1 MRLGMVLVGLVVL
14 GWQGNCL
21 AQDLGLPAETI
32 ESSPVLQRW
41 LDEVPNVLED
51 IENDPSFKTRLRLG
65 FSEFPSGERGG
76 FNFGVEDVFIG
87 KSGLSLSGDFQ
98 GSFDGEYRSFGGN
111 LQYYLRPL
119 GSYVNFGPVVGYRH
133 IETDVY
139 ERSGVNLGARL
150 MVVLSRGGA
159 ADLSLTQTWVK
170 PGSGEDVGITTLSVG
185 YAVTK
190 NLRISADIQKQN
202 AAEEK
207 DSRVGVVFEWM
218 P

>member
-1 MRLGMVLVGLVVL
+1 MRFWMVVVGWVVL
-14 GWQGNCL
+14 GWQGRCL
-21 AQDLGLPAETI
+21 AEDLGLPAETI

-41 LDEVPNVLED
+41 LDKVPDVLED

-65 FSEFPSGERGG
+65 FSEFPAGERAG
-76 FNFGVEDVFIG
+76 FNVGVEDVFIG

-98 GSFDGEYRSFGGN
+98 GSFDGEYRSFGAS

-119 GSYVNFGPVVGYRH
+119 GSYVNFGPVVGYRNLQ
-133 IETDVY
+133 TDSY
-139 ERSGVNLGARL
+139 ERDGVNLGGRL

-190 NLRISADIQKQN
+190 NFRISADIQKQN
-202 AAEEK
+202 APEEK

>member
-1 MRLGMVLVGLVVL
+1 MRLGLVVL
-14 GWQGNCL
+14 GLVLLGWQGVCL
-21 AQDLGLPAETI
+21 GEDLGVPAETI
-32 ESSPVLQRW
+32 EGSPVLQRW
-41 LDEVPNVLED
+41 LDKVPNVLED
-51 IENDPSFKTRLRLG
+51 IENDPSFKTRLRVG
-65 FSEFPSGERGG
+65 FSEFPSGESGG
-76 FNFGVEDVFIG
+76 FNVGVEDVFIG
-87 KSGLSLSGDFQ
+87 RSGLSLSGDFQ
-98 GSFDGEYRSFGGN
+98 GSFDGEYNSYGAN

-119 GSYVNFGPVVGYRH
+119 GSYVNFGPVVGYRN
-133 IETDVY
+133 IKTDVY
-139 ERSGVNLGARL
+139 ERDGVSLGARL

-185 YAVTK
+185 YALTK

-202 AAEEK
+202 APEEK

>member
-1 MRLGMVLVGLVVL
+1 MRLGIVVLGLVVL
-14 GWQGNCL
+14 GWQGCCL
-21 AQDLGLPAETI
+21 GEDLGVPVETI
-32 ESSPVLQRW
+32 ESSPVLRRW
-41 LDEVPNVLED
+41 LDEVPDVLQD
-51 IENDPSFKTRLRLG
+51 IEDDPSFKTRLRLG
-65 FSEFPSGERGG
+65 FSEFPSGESGG
-76 FNFGVEDVFIG
+76 FNVGVEDVFIG

-98 GSFDGEYRSFGGN
+98 GSFDGEYRSFGGS

-139 ERSGVNLGARL
+139 ERSGVILGGRL

-159 ADLSLTQTWVK
+159 ADLSLTQSWVK

-190 NLRISADIQKQN
+190 NLRLSADIQKQN

>member
-1 MRLGMVLVGLVVL
+1 MRFFWLFLGGLVL
-14 GWQGNCL
+14 GWQGGCL
-21 AQDLGLPAETI
+21 AEDVGLPAETI
-32 ESSPVLQRW
+32 ERSPVLQRW
-41 LDEVPNVLED
+41 LDKVPNVLED

-65 FSEFPSGERGG
+65 FSEFPSGEKGG
-76 FNFGVEDVFIG
+76 FNIGFEDVFVG
-87 KSGLSLSGDFQ
+87 QSGLSLSGDFQ
-98 GSFDGEYRSFGGN
+98 SSFDGENNSFGTN

-119 GSYVNFGPVVGYRH
+119 GSYINFGPVVGYRN
-133 IETDVY
+133 IKTDSY
-139 ERSGVNLGARL
+139 ERDGVNLGARL

-185 YAVTK
+185 YALTK

-202 AAEEK
+202 APEEK